1 MELNQNHVN
10 GLLNGQL
17 PEVITPMSGVG
28 TLLVSGRG
36 PLVKC
41 SNIFVRPQVAKIT
54 MTVHNKV
61 RKELVKP
68 RNSNHTSSA
77 GLQITSTFPKAN
89 MTLEKT
95 PFFQDIM
102 PH

>member
-1 MELNQNHVN
+1 
-10 GLLNGQL
+10 
-17 PEVITPMSGVG
+17 
-28 TLLVSGRG
+28 
-36 PLVKC
+36 
-41 SNIFVRPQVAKIT
+41 